1 MSQETQ
7 AVTVKILDKEYKVG
21 CPKGEHESLIASAKE
36 VDTRMRDIRKSGKVL
51 SSDRI
56 AVMVALNLA
65 HELVNTKTQVENID
79 DDVFDRLENLQEQIA
94 DTLKRCS
101 NEYTL

>member
-1 MSQETQ
+1 MSESTQ

-21 CPKGEHESLIASAKE
+21 CPKGEHESLIGSAKE
-36 VDTRMRDIRKSGKVL
+36 VDKRMREIRQSGKVL

-101 NEYTL
+101 ND

>member
-101 NEYTL
+101 NE

>member
-1 MSQETQ
+1 MTEATQ

-21 CPKGEHESLIASAKE
+21 CPTGEHGSLIASAKE
-36 VDTRMRDIRKSGKVL
+36 VDARMRVIRQSGKVL

-65 HELVNTKTQVENID
+65 HELVNTKIQVENID
-79 DDVFDRLENLQEQIA
+79 DDVFERLENLQEQITN
-94 DTLKRCS
+94 TLKRCG
-101 NEYTL
+101 NE